1 MTVGYRNSA
10 GTDLAA
16 LFMAYTSGTKAAI
29 TGYRRSDAVDLRDIF
44 QPYTQGAKKPA
55 TGIRNSAGTDMSD
68 LFQNIDVPLFT
79 VNINDLY
86 TQKNGLFGVTSA
98 LASYDLYSDGTAV
111 AVGDSTTNFNWGSPT
126 TAGAGNSYWVRAT
139 LSSGSTPSGS
149 ALNTWHQLSIARGWS
164 VFRSSSSVGTTTS
177 VLTMQIA
184 TDSGGSNIIDTA
196 TITLVANIDI

>member
-1 MTVGYRNSA
+1 MTTGYRNSA
-10 GTDLAA
+10 GTDLAS
-16 LFMAYTSGTKAAI
+16 LFMAYVSGTKAGI
-29 TGYRRSDAVDLRDIF
+29 TGYRRSDSVDLRDIF
-44 QPYTQGAKKPA
+44 QPYTQGAKKPT

-79 VNINDLY
+79 VNITDLY
-86 TQKNGLFGVTSA
+86 TQKNGLFGVSSA
-98 LASYDLYSDGTAV
+98 LASYDLFSDGTAQ
-111 AVGDSTTNFNWGSPT
+111 AVGDSTTNFNWGTPT

-139 LSSGSTPSGS
+139 LSSGSTPSGT
-149 ALNTWHQLSIARGWS
+149 LNTWLQLSTTRGWS

-177 VLTMQIA
+177 VLTIQIA